1 MQFEILYTTMK
12 TGDFT
17 DNTGTTFFL
26 VTMYPLVLFM
36 LTSGLMNL
44 AELADEEHELKI
56 FMMLK
61 RNGMKEV
68 VDIMKQIVL
77 FIPPALIASIIL
89 SVFLHFLGM
98 NFISIPLLFLMI
110 LNFSL
115 TLMTFDLLVN
125 NALRG

>member
-1 MQFEILYTTMK
+1 MK

-44 AELADEEHELKI
+44 AELAEEEHELKI